1 MRKIAVGD
9 LGEFWY
15 GDYKEPF
22 EQLEGGVPGHPVG
35 VVLKADDGKLLC
47 AWCGKTFQNLAS
59 HVKWTHKTSARE
71 YKETVGLLHK
81 SALVSDAMRLS
92 RSRVAQRVGIGT
104 RPKDM
109 FGWRGQKRST
119 GTESGQRKPEMLNK
133 RGTCY
138 AQALAVG
145 RTVMTET
152 GRLSERR
159 LRKHGIFPPTIRR
172 YFGDMDGFRRA
183 VGGQPVGFVRHT
195 EAELVQVLRRLAEN
209 LGRTPTASDL
219 RRYGLPV
226 RKTYVTRF
234 GSWDEACRRAGLVLN
249 VPLSRRDD
257 FEAVVLETYATLGTI
272 TKTARHL
279 HVDRKSVEAVF
290 TRYGAPFADR
300 LGKGGLDTTARRQW
314 AAMIARRLA
323 GMPDEV
329 AA

>member
-1 MRKIAVGD
+1 MKKIAVGD

-47 AWCGKTFQNLAS
+47 AWCGKTAESLAS
-59 HVKWTHKTSARE
+59 HLHWKHRTTARE
-71 YKETVGLLHK
+71 YKEAVGLLNK
-81 SALVSDAMRLS
+81 SALVSDRVRLAHS
-92 RSRVAQRVGIGT
+92 RAALQHGFGT
-104 RPKDM
+104 RKEHIKPY
-109 FGWRGQKRST
+109 RGARAT
-119 GTESGQRKPEMLNK
+119 GDANGNRKAEGFNK

-145 RTVMTET
+145 RTVVAET

-159 LRKHGIFPPTIRR
+159 LRKHGIGDSVVQR

-183 VGGQPVGFVRHT
+183 VGINPVRFVRHT
-195 EAELVQVLRRLAEN
+195 ESDLLRVLRNVAED

-226 RKTYVTRF
+226 RRTYVKRF
-234 GSWDEACRRAGLVLN
+234 GSWDMACQRAGLVVH
-249 VPLSRRDD
+249 VPIARRGD
-257 FEAVVLETYATLGTI
+257 FEAMVLEAYATLGTI
-272 TKTARHL
+272 TKVARHL
-279 HVDRKSVEAVF
+279 RVDRKAVEAVF
-290 TRYGAPFADR
+290 ARYGAPFTDR
-300 LGKGGLDTTARRQW
+300 LAKGGLDTTKRREW
-314 AAMIARRLA
+314 AADMARRLA
-323 GMPDEV
+323 GTDNV